1 MMAMQPPPTS
11 SEDEEDKARLY
22 FEIFDL
28 DGNGTIDHSELQMML
43 ECLLHDYE
51 ENLTG
56 EEVYAEALTALRSQ
70 LGMANEDVACIEI
83 NFEQFKLFYESVL
96 SCTHR
101 STTVTSRTSRPNT
114 RTRTIAVGPVN
125 VDHEGSGRKEGK
137 GPSSTSTKQST
148 KKRPDDSSNARKG
161 GAVSGANKGGR
172 RARKTTNTAVV
183 IESRSITGPVAAEDE
198 LGDGGARR
206 SKRIRR

>member
-51 ENLTG
+51 ESLTG
-56 EEVYAEALTALRSQ
+56 EEVYAGALTALRGQ
-70 LGMANEDVACIEI
+70 LGMANEDVACTEI

-96 SCTHR
+96 SCTRR
-101 STTVTSRTSRPNT
+101 STSVTSRTSRPNT

-125 VDHEGSGRKEGK
+125 VDHEGSGRKGK
-137 GPSSTSTKQST
+137 GPSSTSTKKFT

-172 RARKTTNTAVV
+172 RARKTADTAVV
-183 IESRSITGPVAAEDE
+183 IESRSITGSVAAEDE